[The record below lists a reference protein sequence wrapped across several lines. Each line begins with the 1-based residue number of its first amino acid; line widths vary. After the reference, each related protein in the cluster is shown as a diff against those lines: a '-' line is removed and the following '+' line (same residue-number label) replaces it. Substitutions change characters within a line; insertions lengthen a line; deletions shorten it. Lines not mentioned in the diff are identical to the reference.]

1 MHINAIERVVAVC
14 LGAAW
19 CAVAMAQSFPSKPVK
34 FVVGFAPG
42 GGGDVIARIVAS
54 KLPEHLE
61 QQVVIENRP
70 GATGTVA
77 ANLVS
82 KSAPDGYTLLI
93 GATSTNS
100 IAPSLYP
107 NLPYNN
113 EKDLVGVTLLAS
125 LPNLVVVH
133 PSLGIGTLKDLIAFA
148 KSNPGKLTFP
158 SAGNGST
165 PHLAGELFKMLT
177 GTNLVHV
184 PYKGAGQSVSDLLSG
199 EVTVSFDTTGT
210 IINYVNA
217 GRLRALAI
225 ATPKRFPLIPNVP
238 TASEAGLA
246 GYEVATWIGLFA
258 PAATPRPIVHKLHA
272 DIARV
277 LALPE
282 IRDKLKNQLGC
293 DDTATDSPEQ
303 FDSLVKSDTEKYA
316 KLIKSLKIR
325 LD

>member
-1 MHINAIERVVAVC
+1 MPSNHWLRLAAAC
-14 LGAAW
+14 LCAACFTQAGA
-19 CAVAMAQSFPSKPVK
+19 QGFPARPVK

-42 GGGDVIARIVAS
+42 GGGDVIARLVAT
-54 KLPEHLE
+54 KLPDFL
-61 QQVVIENRP
+61 QQQIVVENRP

-77 ANLVS
+77 ANQVA
-82 KSAPDGYTLLI
+82 KSPPDGYTLLI
-93 GATSTNS
+93 GATSTNA
-100 IAPSLYP
+100 IAPSLYA

-113 EKDLVGVTLLAS
+113 EKDLAGVTLLAS

-133 PSLGIGTLKDLIAFA
+133 PSMGIHSLRELITYA
-148 KSNPGKLTFP
+148 KANPGRLSFP

-177 GTNLVHV
+177 GTNLVHI

-199 EVTVSFDTTGT
+199 EVKVSFDTTGT
-210 IINYVNA
+210 IINYVNT

-225 ATPKRFPLIPNVP
+225 ATPKRFPLIPDVP
-238 TASEAGLA
+238 TAAEAGLA

-258 PAATPRPIVHKLHA
+258 PAATPRPIVQRLHA

-282 IRDKLKNQLGC
+282 IRDRLKNQFGC
-293 DDTATDSPEQ
+293 DDTATDSPEA
-303 FDSLVKSDTEKYA
+303 FDRVVKTDTENYA
-316 KLIKSLKIR
+316 KLIKSLKIAVE
-325 LD
+325 